1 MMMTMNHRQN
11 AADLIKEASRT
22 DCRMTY
28 SKIHSA
34 SPSSTSSALGV
45 FAAPTTKT
53 AVIDGSDVEIGPLGS
68 PDAADLDYSYQTSGQ
83 NYVDLRNTTLHV
95 QCKVLKADGLPL
107 THADIAER
115 LASESKEL
123 IWNNVQLQE
132 LNTTV
137 CGQYCTLYCLL
148 RTRDLTPRQIIDLL
162 HCDGLISHDTRDH
175 IVYDFV
181 KDIYPNKLSALQ
193 TDVHDIIDFL

>member
-1 MMMTMNHRQN
+1 M
-11 AADLIKEASRT
+11 ET
-22 DCRMTY
+22 DQLFDILQTD
-28 SKIHSA
+28 KK
-34 SPSSTSSALGV
+34 STHIFRGV
-45 FAAPTTKT
+45 YARDQFND
-53 AVIDGSDVEIGPLGS
+53 IFPLGS
-68 PDAADLDYSYQTSGQ
+68 TSRTSRPISLYICNLDNSNKPGSHWIVVDFNKYSG
-83 NYVDLRNTTLHV
+83 
-95 QCKVLKADGLPL
+95 KVIYFDSYGLPP

-148 RTRDLTPRQIIDLL
+148 RARDLTPRQIIDLL

-181 KDIYPNKLSALQ
+181 KNIYPNKLSALQ